1 MQFRRRSA
9 GATRPGDDGESD
21 LFKFPNST
29 NFLQQFVTSGRF
41 HTQSATHF
49 INYDAV

>member
-9 GATRPGDDGESD
+9 GATRPADDDESD
-21 LFKFPNST
+21 LFELPSRT

-41 HTQSATHF
+41 HTQSAIRF
-49 INYDAV
+49 VNYVAV